1 MRSDLDSDK
10 PKLFSFHLFLAA
22 NNFIFIINRNLASE
36 FDPKGQ
42 IQGQTDSVNFYGS
55 WMSGPLMDRR
65 PVFGPVRGRPWFENS
80 MDFSYGNFN
89 LFLTRRHR

>member
-36 FDPKGQ
+36 IDLKGQ
-42 IQGQTDSVNFYGS
+42 IQGQIKSI
-55 WMSGPLMDRR
+55 
-65 PVFGPVRGRPWFENS
+65 
-80 MDFSYGNFN
+80 
-89 LFLTRRHR
+89 